1 MIIILI
7 KINQELIP
15 MLNTNKEQEHTHCE
29 HTSPTCLQSFRKGL
43 IGTGSL
49 PVSLLSV
56 LALTAENYFALAI
69 IFGLHDKPLPKDTNI
84 GQLALEITTL
94 LIAMG
99 SAIPDGFVIF
109 YHMLQEHNRLLHEE
123 HHHEHENNEKPS
135 CPLLRK
141 TISLVIN
148 LISSLLRMGLTVV
161 AVKELTNKFIVTPW
175 SNSISDVLKQI
186 ILWGPSAILSVFA
199 TIGSVFTEGHH
210 THNALTESKLSLSRL
225 CNIKQLCLKIIPC
238 TVFFTTLLS
247 HGTAYYLDSYAI
259 ISQIPNQSESIQ
271 LLLKLLGALLAI
283 SPALQDG
290 FIESRHVEMVID
302 FARTLRCTISDA
314 IGIVFALINMFAHGV
329 PSFAGTYL
337 IFKSF
342 NADNAIALTF
352 SAILSGIDAI
362 PSLAMHGRYIIEA
375 CRDIANKLN
384 KILSCCSRQINYHEE
399 IEKKF
404 MNALTQRSTI
414 VDIKEIEPVTEST
427 QFIMTVNPHYKK
439 QSISCFTYCWAR
451 LFGSSQNEK
460 KYIIEEG
467 NSLVNSNL
475 AHNFN

>member
-1 MIIILI
+1 
-7 KINQELIP
+7 
-15 MLNTNKEQEHTHCE
+15 MLNTLTEKEQTHCE
-29 HTSPTCLQSFRKGL
+29 HTSPTCLQSLRIGL
-43 IGTGSL
+43 VGTGSL
-49 PVSLLSV
+49 PVSLLSI

-94 LIAMG
+94 LIALG

-109 YHMLQEHNRLLHEE
+109 YHMLQERNRLLHEE
-123 HHHEHENNEKPS
+123 HHHAHEDNEKPS
-135 CPLLRK
+135 CPILRK

-148 LISSLLRMGLTVV
+148 IIGSLLRMGLTVV

-186 ILWGPSAILSVFA
+186 LLWGPSAILSAIA

-210 THNALTESKLSLSRL
+210 THNALTESQLSLSTL
-225 CNIKQLCLKIIPC
+225 CNVKQLCLKIIPC

-247 HGTAYYLDSYAI
+247 HGAGYYLDSYAI

-271 LLLKLLGALLAI
+271 LLLKLLGGLLAV

-290 FIESRHVEMVID
+290 FIESRHVEMVTD
-302 FARTLRCTISDA
+302 FARTLRCTMSDA
-314 IGIVFALINMFAHGV
+314 IGILFALINMFAHGV

-337 IFKSF
+337 IFKTF

-384 KILSCCSRQINYHEE
+384 KILSCCSRGKNYHEE
-399 IEKKF
+399 FEKNF
-404 MNALTQRSTI
+404 MKAATQESTI
-414 VDIKEIEPVTEST
+414 IEVKEVEPVTEST
-427 QFIMTVNPHYKK
+427 QFIMKVNPHYKK
-439 QSISCFTYCWAR
+439 PSISCFSYCWAR
-451 LFGSSQNEK
+451 LFGPSQNEN
-460 KYIIEEG
+460 KYIFEEG
-467 NSLVNSNL
+467 HSLDNSNL
-475 AHNFN
+475 VHNFN